1 MMLKVAINGFGRIGR
16 NFFKI
21 SLKKEKNFE
30 ISAINDLTSPSE
42 LAHLF
47 KYDSCYG
54 VYSGSVESTDHS
66 IIVDGKEIE
75 VLSEQDPEKL
85 PWKEMDIDLVIEST
99 GRFASRAGAE
109 KHIRA
114 GAKRVVVGA
123 PVYDADAMIVIGA
136 NQEIYDPS
144 DHRIISMAS
153 CTTNCMA
160 LFAKLIDEQYGIS
173 RGVFTTVHA
182 YTNDQVLLDKPHK
195 DLRRTRA
202 AAVSMIPTTSGA
214 AKALGVVLPHLE
226 GRLTGSAV
234 RVPVSAVSLT
244 DVVFDIDRKV
254 NAEAVNSMLKE
265 QAEGPMKGFM
275 GYSDEPLVS
284 VDYKG
289 EENTCV
295 IDALSTLVID
305 GTMLRVVAWYDN
317 EWGYSGRICDLV
329 NLIAEKE

>member
-1 MMLKVAINGFGRIGR
+1 MIKVAINGFGRIGR
-16 NFFKI
+16 LVFRIMEEDPEF
-21 SLKKEKNFE
+21 SVV
-30 ISAINDLTSPSE
+30 AINDLTDSE
-42 LAHLF
+42 QLAYLL
-47 KYDSCYG
+47 KYDTSHRKYLENDIS
-54 VYSGSVESTDHS
+54 YDEEN
-66 IIVDGKEIE
+66 IIVRGRKIRIYKEM
-75 VLSEQDPEKL
+75 DPSKL
-85 PWKEMDIDLVIEST
+85 PWKQLEIDAVYECT
-99 GRFASRAGAE
+99 GKFTDKEKAE
-109 KHIRA
+109 AHIKA
-114 GAKRVVVGA
+114 GAKKV
-123 PVYDADAMIVIGA
+123 
-136 NQEIYDPS
+136 
-144 DHRIISMAS
+144 IISAPAKGDLKTIVYGVNEKTLTGDETIISAAS
-153 CTTNCMA
+153 CTTNCLA
-160 LFAKLIDEQYGIS
+160 PVVNVLNKEIGIKK
-173 RGVFTTVHA
+173 GYMTTVHA

>member
-1 MMLKVAINGFGRIGR
+1 MLKVAINGFGRIGR
-16 NFFKI
+16 NVFKI
-21 SLKKEKNFE
+21 SEEKDRDFE
-30 ISAINDLTSPSE
+30 IAAINDLTSPAE
-42 LAHLF
+42 LAHLL

-54 VYSGSVESTDHS
+54 VYKGDVKSTDHS
-66 IIVDGKEIE
+66 IIVGGKEIE

-85 PWKEMDIDLVIEST
+85 PWKEMGIDLVVEST
-99 GRFASRAGAE
+99 GRFASRAGAV
-109 KHIRA
+109 KHLRA
-114 GAKRVVVGA
+114 GAKKVVIGA
-123 PVYDADAMIVIGA
+123 PVYDADAMIVMGV
-136 NQEIYDPS
+136 NQDIYDPS
-144 DHRIISMAS
+144 SHNIISMAS
-153 CTTNCMA
+153 CTTNCMS
-160 LFAKLIDEQYGIS
+160 LFAKLIDEQYGIT

-182 YTNDQVLLDKPHK
+182 YTNDQNLLDKPHK
-195 DLRRTRA
+195 DFRRTRA

-214 AKALGVVLPHLE
+214 AKALGVVLPHLK

-234 RVPVSAVSLT
+234 RVPVPAVSLT
-244 DVVFDIDRKV
+244 DVVFDISKKV
-254 NAEAVNSMLKE
+254 TVEEVNGMLKE

-305 GTMLRVVAWYDN
+305 ETMLRVVAWYDN